1 MFPAS
6 FFIVINSYHLHIFP
20 LFFAAPFILL
30 SCLWRDKDKITGN
43 NFFGL
48 LCFKY
53 HQKCGCMIIFLSF
66 SSSSIHHLIILTC
79 GKPGTAA
86 SFGPGGFQT
95 VISCNCNIIFSYFLF
110 SIILIFPFIAK
121 GQNIS
126 LFPFSHFLTFLTFPS
141 STRQYV

>member
-95 VISCNCNIIFSYFLF
+95 VISGMFQIVHLFLLPIFNYFHF
-110 SIILIFPFIAK
+110 SLRCQSPKHFTISIFP
-121 GQNIS
+121 
-126 LFPFSHFLTFLTFPS
+126 LSHLTFPL
-141 STRQYV
+141 STHQYV